1 MNAKLTLAEQCGTAG
16 LSSSGGDRQP
26 VPPAKPSH
34 AASFDKALAQT
45 DREARRNAAAI
56 LEVLAGARKP
66 SDAAQALGITP
77 MRYYLL
83 EMRAIQGLVKACEP
97 PKLGPKGSPDREVQ
111 HLHKQVAKLERDCAR
126 YAALARVAQ
135 RAVNLSPPPASHK
148 LAAGK
153 KGRRHK
159 PPVRAV
165 KLLARLK
172 SSLQESAPAGAPELS
187 APQVAAT
194 S

>member
-1 MNAKLTLAEQCGTAG
+1 MNAKQPGNAAILAAN
-16 LSSSGGDRQP
+16 GGAPAVKPAR
-26 VPPAKPSH
+26 PAKPSQ
-34 AASFDKALAQT
+34 AVSFDKALAQT
-45 DREARRNAAAI
+45 DREARRKAAAI

-66 SDAAQALGITP
+66 ADAAAALGITP

-83 EMRAIQGLVKACEP
+83 ETRAIQGLVKACEP
-97 PKLGPKGSPDREVQ
+97 LKLGPKVSAERVAE
-111 HLHKQVAKLERDCAR
+111 HLQKQVVTLERERAR

-135 RAVNLSPPPASHK
+135 RAVNLSPPPVK
-148 LAAGK
+148 LKTAAGK
-153 KGRRHK
+153 KARKHK

-172 SSLQESAPAGAPELS
+172 SSLEESAPVGAPEVS
-187 APQVAAT
+187 APQAAAV

>member
-1 MNAKLTLAEQCGTAG
+1 MNAKPGSFGLLAANG
-16 LSSSGGDRQP
+16 LAPAVKP
-26 VPPAKPSH
+26 VRPAKPSQTV
-34 AASFDKALAQT
+34 SFDKALAQT
-45 DREARRNAAAI
+45 DREARRKAAAI

-97 PKLGPKGSPDREVQ
+97 LKLGPKVSPEREAE
-111 HLHKQVAKLERDCAR
+111 HLQKQVVTLERECAR

-135 RAVNLSPPPASHK
+135 RAVNLSPPPVRLKTAT
-148 LAAGK
+148 GK
-153 KGRRHK
+153 KTRKSK

-172 SSLQESAPAGAPELS
+172 SSLQEGASAEVLEVA
-187 APQVAAT
+187 APQVAT
-194 S
+194 VM

>member
-1 MNAKLTLAEQCGTAG
+1 VEQNSGTRPAPA
-16 LSSSGGDRQP
+16 DKP
-26 VPPAKPSH
+26 VRLAKPSQ
-34 AASFDKALAQT
+34 AVSFDKVLAQT
-45 DREARRNAAAI
+45 DREARRKAAAI

-97 PKLGPKGSPDREVQ
+97 LKLGPKVSPEREAE
-111 HLHKQVAKLERDCAR
+111 HLQKQVVTLERECAR

-135 RAVNLSPPPASHK
+135 RAVNLSPPPASK
-148 LAAGK
+148 KPVAGK
-153 KGRRHK
+153 KVRRHK

-172 SSLQESAPAGAPELS
+172 ASLQECAPVGAPEVS
-187 APQVAAT
+187 APQAAAT
-194 S
+194 A